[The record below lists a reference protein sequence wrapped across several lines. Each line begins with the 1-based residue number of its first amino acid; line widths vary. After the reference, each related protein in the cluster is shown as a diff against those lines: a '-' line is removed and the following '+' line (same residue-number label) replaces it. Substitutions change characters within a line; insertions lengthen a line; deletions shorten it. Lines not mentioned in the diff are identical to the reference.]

1 MGARGPQL
9 GPRGRAR
16 LVRKAIKLLTSGV
29 TITGTCDAV
38 GIARETLYIWARQEP
53 RLRAALIAP
62 DEFRQL
68 SARQVAT
75 AAAADVLKELAR
87 LAVEATDERTRVKA
101 AEVLLP
107 YGLPEA
113 GEDNAGPVHLQV
125 VLGGNAPVT
134 VDAEA
139 EVDALPERK
148 VSGDER

>member
-1 MGARGPQL
+1 M
-9 GPRGRAR
+9 
-16 LVRKAIKLLTSGV
+16 
-29 TITGTCDAV
+29 
-38 GIARETLYIWARQEP
+38 
-53 RLRAALIAP
+53 RAALIAP